1 VADFAGVFYAARI
14 RSEGRLAILLQLFA
28 TVGFLVGCEAALR
41 TAKREARRRIKFL
54 VLGLGGVFLVRF
66 YFLSQ
71 VVLFNVVMANYLVA
85 EAATLLVG
93 EMVIAAALM
102 RDRLGV
108 ELRVSRQALYR
119 SVVAGTLGLYL
130 LAV

>member
-1 VADFAGVFYAARI
+1 
-14 RSEGRLAILLQLFA
+14 
-28 TVGFLVGCEAALR
+28 
-41 TAKREARRRIKFL
+41 
-54 VLGLGGVFLVRF
+54 
-66 YFLSQ
+66 
-71 VVLFNVVMANYLVA
+71 MANYLVA
-85 EAATLLVG
+85 EVATLLVG

-130 LAV
+130 LAVGVLGWLLNQLGIDYPIIQ